1 MKQLI
6 MEVLALQHEK
16 GIDLSKKED
25 RLEVARLIVIQL
37 KCTKRREMAN
47 MSIIMRPYTLMVD
60 KLNALITVLCQ
71 ILVNDKL
78 TVKEVSEKLKA
89 TVEYIKNQQMEL
101 ADDWYNV
108 AMDKVPWDKKRETL
122 LEGHGINIRE
132 MVEKVEL
139 DLKKEK
145 KKK

>member
-37 KCTKRREMAN
+37 KCTKRREMSN
-47 MSIIMRPYTLMVD
+47 MSIIMRPYTLMAK
-60 KLNALITVLCQ
+60 KLNALIT
-71 ILVNDKL
+71 ILDDIIYGKL

-101 ADDWYNV
+101 ADDWYET
-108 AMDKVPWDKKRETL
+108 AMDGNKAAWDSKRESIL
-122 LEGHGINIRE
+122 NNEGIDVRE
-132 MVEKVEL
+132 MVEKVERE
-139 DLKKEK
+139 LKK
-145 KKK
+145 

>member
-78 TVKEVSEKLKA
+78 TAEEVSEKLNR
-89 TVEYIKNQQMEL
+89 TVDFLKDGQEL
-101 ADDWYNV
+101 EDDWYDV
-108 AMDKVPWDKKRETL
+108 AMNKVVWDSKRESIL
-122 LEGHGINIRE
+122 NNEGIDVRE
-132 MVEKVEL
+132 MVEKVERE
-139 DLKKEK
+139 LKK
-145 KKK
+145 

>member
-37 KCTKRREMAN
+37 KCTKRREMSN
-47 MSIIMRPYTLMVD
+47 MSIIMRPYTLMAK
-60 KLNALITVLCQ
+60 KLNALIT
-71 ILVNDKL
+71 ILDDIIYGKL

-101 ADDWYNV
+101 ADDWYET
-108 AMDKVPWDKKRETL
+108 AMDGNKAAWDSKRESIL
-122 LEGHGINIRE
+122 NNEGIDVRE
-132 MVEKVEL
+132 MVEKVERK
-139 DLKKEK
+139 LKK
-145 KKK
+145 

>member
-78 TVKEVSEKLKA
+78 TVKEVSEKLKD

-101 ADDWYNV
+101 ADDWYET
-108 AMDKVPWDKKRETL
+108 AMGGNKAAWDSKRESIL
-122 LEGHGINIRE
+122 NNEGIDVRE
-132 MVEKVEL
+132 MVEKVERE
-139 DLKKEK
+139 LKK
-145 KKK
+145 

>member
-37 KCTKRREMAN
+37 KCTKRREMSN
-47 MSIIMRPYTLMVD
+47 MSIIMRPYTLMAK
-60 KLNALITVLCQ
+60 KLNALIT
-71 ILVNDKL
+71 ILDDIIYGKL

-101 ADDWYNV
+101 ADDWYET
-108 AMDKVPWDKKRETL
+108 AMDGNKAAWDSKRESIL
-122 LEGHGINIRE
+122 NNEGIDVRE
-132 MVEKVEL
+132 MVEKVNGS
-139 DLKKEK
+139 
-145 KKK
+145 

>member
-1 MKQLI
+1 

-37 KCTKRREMAN
+37 KCTKRREMSN
-47 MSIIMRPYTLMVD
+47 MSIIMRPYTLMAK
-60 KLNALITVLCQ
+60 KLNALIT
-71 ILVNDKL
+71 ILDDIIYGKL

-101 ADDWYNV
+101 ADDWYETAVGGNK
-108 AMDKVPWDKKRETL
+108 AAWDSKRESIL
-122 LEGHGINIRE
+122 NNEGIDVRE
-132 MVEKVEL
+132 MVEKVERK
-139 DLKKEK
+139 LKK
-145 KKK
+145 